1 MLGHNKVLHRR
12 VSAIA
17 ASVFALGSLQ
27 SATAEDLTA
36 GKKVSGNLIHITHYD
51 PKWTLNDAKASEQPF
66 DVETAIRIVEE
77 MGALGMNMVIVDIED
92 GVKYES
98 APILERHYSAP
109 MDDLVRLAKAAREN
123 GVEFVPKLN
132 FSKSSTTVHDHWLAP
147 YIGPDYPG
155 VRDEYFELGFKVID
169 EILEKCGPINYFHI
183 GMDEDHDRSV
193 RQFVRDIK
201 LLHDYLTKKGVRT
214 VIWNDRLYL
223 NRDVKAEVFA
233 EKFMAATPQL
243 PTDIVHLLWDYDI
256 THEGVIKDLK
266 DQGIDVWVAPG
277 TNETNVRNWVE
288 IAKDEGADGMIMS
301 NWIKAHKD
309 NEEFLVE
316 SVRTVGP
323 LLLTLE

>member
-1 MLGHNKVLHRR
+1 MSTKKPLRKPLQA
-12 VSAIA
+12 SLIAILA
-17 ASVFALGSLQ
+17 AAGVQIAN
-27 SATAEDLTA
+27 AEDLTS
-36 GKKVSGNLIHITHYD
+36 GEKVSGNLIHITHYD
-51 PKWTLNDAKASEQPF
+51 PKWTRDNAKEREKKF
-66 DVETAIRIVEE
+66 DVETAIRIIEE
-77 MGALGMNMVIVDIED
+77 MAANDMNMVIVDIED
-92 GVKYES
+92 GVTYES

-109 MDDLVRLAKAAREN
+109 MDDLVKLANAAREN
-123 GVEFVPKLN
+123 GIEFVPKLN

-277 TNETNVRNWVE
+277 TNETNVKNWVE
-288 IAKDEGADGMIMS
+288 IAKNEGADGMIMS

-309 NEEFLVE
+309 NEEFLVD
-316 SVRTVGP
+316 SVRKVGP
-323 LLLTLE
+323 LLKLE